1 MTDNTKV
8 NSLGK
13 QASKQASKSCFHQI
27 LTSGKLRSISLMN
40 LTGNLSLI
48 LTRVQTKITTN
59 VPYTTQKNRMDFQ
72 RIGNVTEYSVIRLIQ
87 KLRSG
92 LKNVIERV

>member
-1 MTDNTKV
+1 MTKNT
-8 NSLGK
+8 NMDSIAK
-13 QASKQASKSCFHQI
+13 QASKQASKSYFRQI
-27 LTSGKLRSISLMN
+27 LMSGKLRSISLMN

-48 LTRVQTKITTN
+48 LTRVQTKTTTN

-92 LKNVIERV
+92 LKNVIERA